1 MYVLQEGRRVE
12 LILFTCFSE
21 SKYTL
26 PWKLVTWD
34 SVCSVRRMCVILWY
48 RRPILRE
55 GKRHLSLLKQEQMQ
69 NSQLIEAIKLPTAQ
83 LAPFD
88 GDPIKYWPFI
98 RAFENCVACSL
109 VDDGAKLIRLVHYCT
124 GQARK
129 VIESCMVMQP
139 AE

>member
-1 MYVLQEGRRVE
+1 MPSSATGTDVVS
-12 LILFTCFSE
+12 F
-21 SKYTL
+21 
-26 PWKLVTWD
+26 
-34 SVCSVRRMCVILWY
+34 
-48 RRPILRE
+48 
-55 GKRHLSLLKQEQMQ
+55 LKQGQMQ
-69 NSQLIEAIKLPTAQ
+69 NAQLIEAIKLPTAQ